1 MTDINKIPPVTER
14 GQIGIG
20 DLLPAREAV
29 PTAGYDDS
37 GALINPATEA
47 ERRLDA
53 IAWQINLRENQ
64 AKAVFK
70 QTALEIGEY
79 LIEAQQLCPRGRWGE
94 WLRSKIDYSER
105 KAQQLMQVYEGYRDK
120 QLTGDYEQL
129 SFTQIYQLLSAP
141 EDSRD
146 ELARRAAE
154 ESLSTR
160 QLRAEIDRLKAEAED
175 RQQRMEIET
184 AEAYH
189 DGMRNGAEEAGK
201 EVDALK
207 ARAEAAEAK
216 AQAAEASMGTI
227 RDTAAKAND
236 RAADAEKELRQANKA
251 FEERSNELKEQRT
264 KNAAL
269 MEELAK
275 SEADRAKLAAENR
288 KLREAAPPSMP
299 APTDLDALMDAV
311 KGSLMR
317 MVTAIK
323 EAREARPSEADAKK
337 NELMVICTAIT
348 KKLGGNTNA
357 EN

>member
-146 ELARRAAE
+146 ELARRTAE

-160 QLRAEIDRLKAEAED
+160 QLRAEIDRLKAEAGEA
-175 RQQRMEIET
+175 QQRMKIET
-184 AEAYH
+184 AEAYR
-189 DGMRNGAEEAGK
+189 DGANSAAADM
-201 EVDALK
+201 DALK

-251 FEERSNELKEQRT
+251 FEERSNELKEQRS
-264 KNAAL
+264 KNAEL

-288 KLREAAPPSMP
+288 KLREAAPPPMP

-311 KGSLMR
+311 KGSLTR

-323 EAREARPSEADAKK
+323 ETRETRPSEADAKK

-348 KKLGGNTNA
+348 KKLGGQ
-357 EN
+357 E